1 MGHILISP
9 EAGSADTHSAVD
21 GTLKHSG
28 LARYIVPQ
36 ARVRIAR
43 RSLPTDV
50 VFTGRGP
57 LGSILEIGIEYKT
70 IWDVLGCINTGR
82 FAGNQLPAL
91 REFDYAFLLIEGM
104 IQEGSDAS
112 GCRLEV
118 YGSPMG
124 KPRGWY
130 GTDEWGRG
138 KRVWTYAEFEHWY
151 FSMMFRGG
159 VIVLPF
165 TKSKWDS
172 GRRVG
177 SLWRAFND
185 KAWEEHTSH
194 AAKST
199 AHIAPLRGDLP
210 AFVRAIA
217 EFDGVGPQ
225 GALAAE
231 KYFKGSMER
240 AANAGVDQWAA
251 MPVGGGVGKGGKRKR
266 VAKFGMAR
274 AVRVWAE
281 MRGEGKA

>member
-1 MGHILISP
+1 MSHILVSP
-9 EAGSADTHSAVD
+9 EAGSNDVLNTD
-21 GTLKHSG
+21 GSVRHHG
-28 LARYIVPQ
+28 LAKYIMPQ
-36 ARVRIAR
+36 GRVRVAR

-50 VFTGRGP
+50 IFTGRGP
-57 LGSILEIGIEYKT
+57 MGSVIEIGIEYKT
-70 IWDVLGCINTGR
+70 IWDVLACINDGR
-82 FAGNQLPAL
+82 FAGNQLPNL

-138 KRVWTYAEFEHWY
+138 KRVWTYVEFEHWY

-159 VIVLPF
+159 VCVLPF
-165 TKSKWDS
+165 TRSKWDS

-185 KAWEEHTSH
+185 KAWEEHS
-194 AAKST
+194 
-199 AHIAPLRGDLP
+199 AHLAHSKAHLAPLRGDQP
-210 AFVRAIA
+210 AFLRAIS
-217 EFDGVGPQ
+217 EYGSIGPQ
-225 GALAAE
+225 GALAAD
-231 KYFKGSMER
+231 KLFKSSMR
-240 AANAGVDQWAA
+240 AACAATVDQWAE

-266 VAKFGMAR
+266 ASRLGKKRAMA
-274 AVRVWAE
+274 VWNE
-281 MRGEGKA
+281 LGGDSR